1 MKRQLL
7 NRKQILEQIQ
17 SGQLSPAEG
26 YSLIQSLPQG
36 KESGAAQEESVS
48 PKPTDIAVIGMSG
61 SFPGASDLNQFWNNL
76 THGVDSVTGIPQTRW
91 RYQSGGSQLKA
102 SGKPLQCDR
111 GGFIDGIDEFDPLF
125 FNISPREAELMD
137 PQQRLF
143 LQTAWHAIEDAGY
156 APEDLSGSKCG
167 VFAGATQGDY
177 YLNILSSDRELDSQ
191 VLTGYSNSMLAAR
204 ISYFL
209 NLKGPSIP
217 IDTACSASLVAVH
230 QACQSIIHG
239 DCEWALAGG
248 IYLLSTPEMHEMTEK
263 GGMLSPEG
271 KCKAFSHDADGFVP
285 GEGVGVVL
293 LKPLAAAIKDRD
305 YIYGIIKG
313 SAVNQDGKTN
323 GITAP
328 SAVSQHRL
336 QMDCYERYDIDPASI
351 GYLEAHGTG
360 TQLGDPIE
368 ISALSKSFAHFTSQK
383 QYCAIGSVKTNIG
396 HTLTAAGAASLIKV
410 LLSMKYGKL
419 VPSLHYQSSNVHI
432 RFEDTPFYVNTALKE
447 WHQEHG
453 QPRRAAVSSY
463 GLSGTNC
470 HMVIEEFLDRHNAPD
485 RASSLLYLFPFSA
498 KTADALEVR
507 MREFHQWLQNGK
519 AADDAIADI
528 SFTLAAGR
536 GHFSFRALIT
546 AGNLDE
552 LRHTLEQVLAG
563 NKPENY
569 ADNLEEGSISPD
581 NFVRF
586 YLGGGKPDFI
596 SMYEGQARRRVA
608 GLPGY
613 PFAKESYW
621 IAGEENGRL
630 SHTVD
635 SQGSELTGEGMITE
649 FYGTEPVLKDHLVE
663 GLQVLPGA
671 AYIDLAVQSAD
682 RAGYT
687 SVSRLSGV
695 TWLHPFSVEHKPV
708 KLELAFTG
716 EALSDNGLRCQAF
729 SNGENGRVIHFQA
742 DLFTGERP
750 ASLQETKPAA
760 VIRSELIKTMKPLN
774 VERCYEKLRSS
785 GIEHKGSFRSIRE
798 LYSSGTE
805 AVARLELQEDSENEK
820 KHTRRNAVPN
830 AYSIHPALLD
840 GAFQSAIGIDGFA
853 NSGYIPFSADEIIIY
868 GVLPERCYVHV
879 RYIGKGSA
887 GENRIQRFD
896 MVIFDEQGE
905 VLIQVNNLLAREAKR
920 MAKSSSDPSL
930 LYFRE
935 EWQIVPEVEERS
947 RQQCSPGNVIVFEE
961 GREWFDHLQSMLSL
975 SEADVTDSTL
985 TLVNPA
991 NQYHNVQADTFGI
1004 NTGNPLDYHKLVEE
1018 LKHSGRLPAAIVY
1031 ISNREQASYS
1041 SVSGMSSAIRSS
1053 FHPMLYLC
1061 QALMGAKLYQP
1072 MTLYYI
1078 YQSDD
1083 SVCNPHQT
1091 AITGFA
1097 RTLTLENPQFELKTV
1112 ELYNMEKRE
1121 RAYEAVFNLLTGA
1134 NSASLGPENEMIR
1147 LTEGRMQVKQLVRCE
1162 PAAAPEKGLTL
1173 RTDGVYLITG
1183 GLGGVGMITAEHLAH
1198 LSKVK
1203 IVLTGRTEP
1212 NLQQQQR
1219 IDKMKDNGSEVTFM
1233 QADISESE
1241 SVNAL
1246 ILELKQRYGRIHG
1259 VFHSAGVLRDSFIL
1273 RKTIQEAESVIAPK
1287 ANAVYLLDQ
1296 ALKDEPLD
1304 FFVLYSAIASIVGN
1318 PGQSDYAYANRFM
1331 DDYARYRELLRK
1343 RDQRSG
1349 ITVSIN
1355 WPLWSDGGMTVSEY
1369 TALSLRKRL
1378 GMLPMSTRNG
1388 LQALHTCLTFGHPGV
1403 MVLEGNEREVMRSLG
1418 ISAVNEPHKSAAPL
1432 SGNAEIAASA
1442 AEPGVNLQAA
1452 AEQLLKDVFAK
1463 VIQLSSVRISE
1474 HAQFEQYGID
1484 SIVVM
1489 KINDELETIFGR
1501 LSKTLLFEYTT
1512 ITELAQYFVSRH
1524 KDVLSTKL
1532 PVIDRQPK
1540 REDQSYAAEVEQVQP
1555 VNLTFD
1561 HEFGSQENRVDEESP
1576 AKLEGFAVIGLSGR
1590 YPQAENLEEYW
1601 DNLVSGKDC
1610 ITEIPAERWDI
1621 HTESLRNTESS
1632 GKQMSKWG
1640 GFIDGVDQFD
1650 PLFFNISPK
1659 DAVGMDPQERLFL
1672 ETAWNAVEDAGY
1684 TRQQLDSKEIGV
1696 FVGVM
1701 YGHYPLIGLEGQGLG
1716 NPAVN
1721 SSFASIANRVSYY
1734 FNWCGPSMAV
1744 DTMCSSSLTA
1754 LHLACESLRRK
1765 ESELALAGG
1774 VNLSLHPLKYQVLGE
1789 GQFTSSDGR
1798 CRSFGEGGDG
1808 YVPGEGVGAMLL
1820 KSLEQAIR
1828 DGDHIYGVIKSTAI
1842 NHGGRTNGYT
1852 VPNPNAQA
1860 KVIARAVAEAKIEP
1874 RTISYIEAHGTG
1886 TSLGDPIE
1894 ITGLAKAFEHY
1905 SEDKQYCRIGSVK
1918 SNIGHLESAA
1928 GIAGLTKLLL
1938 QLKHKQ
1944 LVPSLHADKL
1954 NPFIDLE
1961 RTPFSVQKKL
1971 EHWPK
1976 TVIENH
1982 GKWQEYPRRAGLSAF
1997 GAGGS
2002 NAHVLVEDYEGS
2014 YGEKNGEMLL
2024 PDDERRLIVLSAHSM
2039 DRLQAYAL
2047 KLAAFVERR
2056 LLSKPSRLNIEGG
2069 DSLKLALWKSIQQGL
2084 AEVTG
2089 IKAEEIHND
2098 DALESFSLDPV
2109 QWDTVAG
2116 QLGSR
2121 WKVSIGLADLFNHRS
2136 AGDLADHLYWSNL
2149 NHLLQ
2154 FNSDTQAADYEA
2166 ASLSL
2171 QNISYTLQAGRE
2183 AMEYRLAFAVSGSS
2197 QLQETLEAF
2206 GQGRVA
2212 RGTLFTGR
2220 VKKHV
2225 EEYAPHKVYTLDEV
2239 EQALLKRDLLRL
2251 AQYWVEGVEIEW
2263 ERLYSSDAPK
2273 RVSLP
2278 TYPFKRKRY
2287 WLNTASD
2294 RLTSSTITSKPAATS
2309 SVKELS
2315 HVVSV
2320 PAASVAAVSVPAA
2333 SGAWAPLDL
2342 GASAG
2347 YVGDEVSLEIVEGSI
2362 ALVTMRDKANKNM
2375 FSSNIIQ
2382 GLMAKFHEIKGNPN
2396 LKAVVITG
2404 YDHVFCMGG
2413 TREQLLDI
2421 SERRSQ
2427 FTDNPFMFR
2436 GLLEAEIPV
2445 IAAMQ
2450 GHASGGGMLFG
2461 LFADIVIM
2469 AEESIYSAVFTKYG
2483 FTPGMG
2489 ATFILKEKFG
2499 PNIATELMFTASSYS
2514 GAELKDRGASVLF
2527 RKRADVLQEALNIAR
2542 SLADKPLFTLKVL
2555 KKELSGA
2562 ILEKLPQH
2570 IQKEIEMHD
2579 LTFNHPEVVQ
2589 RIQRYHV
2596 SSQDQSS
2603 VPSST
2608 VPVAKIHLSPSVAAP
2623 QSNQPAISEAVFKEN
2638 AEEII
2643 TAIVSRILHLP
2654 VGEWNTDSTF
2664 KELGTDSISGIEIIR
2679 EVNSS
2684 LGVNFDAVVLYD
2696 YPTIQRLAQ
2705 AVRDQKGKQSFKKDS
2720 PAPSA
2725 EPELHVKLP
2734 QQGESIPI
2742 TLSNTLDTVMTAVKN
2757 VLHITDTDQLE
2768 PDSTFNELGVDS
2780 ISGVEI
2786 TRLINASH
2794 GLHVDAVALYDYP
2807 TLKRL
2812 AKHVHD
2818 EVSRSHTVPSAFAPM
2833 PVPAPSGSDPAPSD
2847 PVRLDPALTEPPLSA
2862 PVLTGSYLRSGNRSE
2877 VKHVP
2882 QEGSPRQ
2889 LKIKLG
2895 DINRHPNS
2903 EGRPER
2909 REEQAAPSSE
2919 ESEGERGTYT
2929 IADNRQSS
2937 DDVAVIGMAGRFP
2950 GADNLTQFW
2959 SNLKNGVDSI
2969 SEVPQDRWNMD
2980 DYYDA
2985 DGKAPG
2991 KSVCKVGGFINGA
3004 DLFDPLFFNISP
3016 VEAELMDPQQR
3027 VFLEECWK
3035 ALEDA
3040 GYSDR
3045 SLSDIKCGVFV
3056 GATQGDYLQKLSVN
3070 DYDKTAEAFTGSSSS
3085 ILAGRVSYFLNLKG
3099 PSMAIET
3106 ACSSSLVAVHQA
3118 CQSIRNGECQMAL
3131 AGGVRL
3137 MFTPDL
3143 IIQSSKMGILST
3155 SGQCRTFDKNADGTL
3170 ISEGA
3175 GVIVLKPLKQ
3185 ALLDGD
3191 PVYGVIKGSGIN
3203 QDGKTNGITAPSSQ
3217 SQTELECDV
3226 YNRYAINPENIGY
3239 VEAHGTATK
3248 LGDPIEIKA
3257 LTEAFGSFT
3266 AKKQYCA
3273 IGSVK
3278 SNIGHTTMAGGIAG
3292 LIKALLSLKHK
3303 QIPPSLHFEEE
3314 NEHIR
3319 FRDTPFYVN
3328 TQLTD
3333 WQANPGIR
3341 RMAAVSAFGFSGT
3354 NCHIVLEEAP

>member
-1 MKRQLL
+1 MRGQIL

-17 SGQLSPAEG
+17 SGHLSPAAG
-26 YSLIQSLPQG
+26 YDLIQSLQQG
-36 KESGAAQEESVS
+36 KDNRAAQDERIDS
-48 PKPTDIAVIGMSG
+48 KPTDIAVIGMSG
-61 SFPGASDLNQFWNNL
+61 RFPGASDLNMFWNNL
-76 THGVDSVTGIPQTRW
+76 TRGVDSVTGIPQNRW
-91 RYQSGGSQLKA
+91 RYESGGSQLKA

-137 PQQRLF
+137 PQQRIF

-167 VFAGATQGDY
+167 VFTGATQGDY
-177 YLNILSSDRELDSQ
+177 YLNIRNSDRELDSQ
-191 VLTGYSNSMLAAR
+191 VLTGYSNSILAAR

-230 QACQSIIHG
+230 QACQSIMHG
-239 DCEWALAGG
+239 DSEWALAGG

-293 LKPLAAAIKDRD
+293 LKPLAAAIRD
-305 YIYGIIKG
+305 HDHIYGIIKG
-313 SAVNQDGKTN
+313 SAINQDGKTN

-336 QMDCYERYDIDPASI
+336 QNDCYQRYGIDPDSI
-351 GYLEAHGTG
+351 SYLEAHGTG

-368 ISALSKSFAHFTSQK
+368 ISALSKTFAQYTSRK
-383 QYCAIGSVKTNIG
+383 QFCAIGSVKANIG

-432 RFEDTPFYVNTALKE
+432 KFEDTPFYVNTALKE
-447 WHQEHG
+447 WKQEDG
-453 QPRRAAVSSY
+453 QVRRAAVSSY

-470 HMVIEEFLDRHNAPD
+470 HMVIEEFLERPTIAERSP
-485 RASSLLYLFPFSA
+485 SPLYLFPFSA
-498 KTADALEVR
+498 KTADALEAR
-507 MREFHQWLQNGK
+507 MREFHHWLLNEK
-519 AADDAIADI
+519 MTVDTAADI

-536 GHFSFRALIT
+536 NHFSFRSIIT
-546 AGNLDE
+546 ACNLDE

-563 NKPENY
+563 NKTEQY
-569 ADNLEEGSISPD
+569 ATNIEAEGLPTEQPTAKVHSSAPSFVGFYQESIQTLKERTAS
-581 NFVRF
+581 FVRF
-586 YLGGGKPDFI
+586 YLEGGKPDFMR
-596 SMYEGQARRRVA
+596 MYEGLEWRRVA

-621 IAGEENGRL
+621 IAGEDNGRFI
-630 SHTVD
+630 HTVD
-635 SQGSELTGEGMITE
+635 SRDSELTTGAGSITE
-649 FYGTEPVLKDHLVE
+649 FDGTESVLKDHLV
-663 GLQVLPGA
+663 GGVQVLPGA
-671 AYIDLAVQSAD
+671 AYVDLAIQSAKK
-682 RAGYT
+682 AGY
-687 SVSRLSGV
+687 SVHSRLRGV
-695 TWLHPFSVEHKPV
+695 TWLHPFSVEQGPM
-708 KLELAFTG
+708 KLEIVFTD
-716 EALSDNGLRCQAF
+716 EVRLDNELRCQAF
-729 SNGENGRVIHFQA
+729 SDGEQGRLIHFQA
-742 DLFTGERP
+742 DLFTGERS
-750 ASLQETKPAA
+750 ASLQGSRPTA
-760 VIRSELIKTMKPLN
+760 VKKSELIRFMKPLD
-774 VERCYEKLRSS
+774 VEQCYEQLRSN
-785 GIEHKGSFRSIRE
+785 GIEHRGSFKSIRE

-805 AVARLELQEDSENEK
+805 TVALLELQEDSEHGKTPANGQVMEMD
-820 KHTRRNAVPN
+820 
-830 AYSIHPALLD
+830 SGIHPALLD

-853 NSGYIPFSADEIIIY
+853 DSGYIPFSADEIMIY
-868 GVLPERCYVHV
+868 SGLPKRCYVHT
-879 RYIGKGSA
+879 RHKGSA
-887 GENRIQRFD
+887 GESRIQRFD

-905 VLIQVNNLLAREAKR
+905 VLIQVNNLLARGLKDIVKPSPDR
-920 MAKSSSDPSL
+920 SL

-935 EWQIVPEVEERS
+935 EWQVVPVSEVRS
-947 RQQCSPGNVIVFEE
+947 RQLRSPGNVLVFEE
-961 GREWFDHLQSMLSL
+961 GSQWFDYMQTAL
-975 SEADVTDSTL
+975 SEAELMESTL
-985 TLVNPA
+985 TLVKQA
-991 NQYHNVQADTFGI
+991 DRYHIGQADTFGI
-1004 NTGNPLDYHKLVEE
+1004 NTNEPAHYQQLVEE
-1018 LKHSGRLPAAIVY
+1018 LNQSGRLPATILY
-1031 ISNREQASYS
+1031 ISKEDKASDS
-1041 SVSGMSSAIRSS
+1041 SVFGLSSKIRSS
-1053 FHPMLYLC
+1053 FYPMLYLC
-1061 QALMGAKLYQP
+1061 QALIGAKLHHP
-1072 MTLYYI
+1072 VTLYYI
-1078 YQSDD
+1078 YHSDN

-1091 AITGFA
+1091 AMTGFA
-1097 RTLTLENPQFELKTV
+1097 RTLNLENPQLELKTV
-1112 ELYNMEKRE
+1112 ELYNIDKQEQ
-1121 RAYEAVFNLLTGA
+1121 AYTAVFNLLTG
-1134 NSASLGPENEMIR
+1134 SARAQLGPEHDLIR
-1147 LTEGRMQVKQLVRCE
+1147 FADGQMLLKQLVRCE
-1162 PAAAPEKGLTL
+1162 PVAGQEGLTL
-1173 RTDGVYLITG
+1173 RTNGVYLITG
-1183 GLGGVGMITAEHLAH
+1183 GLGGIGMITAAHLAR

-1203 IVLTGRTEP
+1203 IVLTGRTAP

-1219 IDKMKDNGSEVTFM
+1219 ISHMQSSGSEVTFM
-1233 QADISESE
+1233 QADIADRE
-1241 SVNAL
+1241 SVDAL
-1246 ILELKQRYGRIHG
+1246 VLKLKQRYGRING
-1259 VFHSAGVLRDSFIL
+1259 IFHSAGVLRDSFIL
-1273 RKTIQEAESVIAPK
+1273 RKTREEAESVIAPK
-1287 ANAVYLLDQ
+1287 AYAVCLLDH

-1304 FFVLYSAIASIVGN
+1304 FFILYSAIASIVGN

-1331 DDYARYRELLRK
+1331 DDYARHREQCRM
-1343 RDQRSG
+1343 RGQRSG

-1355 WPLWSDGGMTVSEY
+1355 WPLWAEGGMTIPEY
-1369 TALSLRKRL
+1369 TAQNLRKRL
-1378 GMLPMSTRNG
+1378 GMLPMTTRNG
-1388 LQALHTCLTFGHPGV
+1388 LQALHDCLTFGHPSV
-1403 MVLEGNEREVMRSLG
+1403 MVLEGNEREVMKSLG
-1418 ISAVNEPHKSAAPL
+1418 ISAVNESHRS
-1432 SGNAEIAASA
+1432 S
-1442 AEPGVNLQAA
+1442 AEPAVNLQSA

-1463 VIQLSSVRISE
+1463 VIQLSTARISE
-1474 HAQFEQYGID
+1474 HALFEQYGID

-1489 KINDELETIFGR
+1489 KINDELEAVFGR

-1512 ITELAQYFVSRH
+1512 IAALAQYFVSKH
-1524 KDVLSTKL
+1524 ANVLSSRQTEL
-1532 PVIDRQPK
+1532 EQIQQMNVIPDRVADPEEK
-1540 REDQSYAAEVEQVQP
+1540 RA
-1555 VNLTFD
+1555 
-1561 HEFGSQENRVDEESP
+1561 EESP
-1576 AKLEGFAVIGLSGR
+1576 LQLEGFAVIGLGGR
-1590 YPQAENLEEYW
+1590 YPQAEGLEEFW
-1601 DNLVSGKDC
+1601 DNLVAGKDC
-1610 ITEIPAERWDI
+1610 ITEIPTDRWDAR
-1621 HTESLRNTESS
+1621 TESLRNKAST

-1640 GFIDGVDQFD
+1640 GFIDGADQFD

-1659 DAVGMDPQERLFL
+1659 DAIGMDPQERLFL
-1672 ETAWNAVEDAGY
+1672 ETAWNTLEDAGY

-1701 YGHYPLIGLEGQGLG
+1701 YGHYPLIGLTGPAEG

-1808 YVPGEGVGAMLL
+1808 YVPGEGVGAVLL
-1820 KSLEQAIR
+1820 KPLELAVR

-1894 ITGLAKAFEHY
+1894 ITGLAKAFGAY

-1938 QLKHKQ
+1938 QLEHKQ
-1944 LVPSLHADKL
+1944 LVPSLHADQL

-1961 RTPFSVQKKL
+1961 ETPFSVQKKL
-1971 EHWPK
+1971 EYWPE
-1976 TVIENH
+1976 TVVESH
-1982 GKWQEYPRRAGLSAF
+1982 GELQKYPRRGGLSAF

-2002 NAHVLVEDYEGS
+2002 NAHVLVEDYEENYRGRNGS
-2014 YGEKNGEMLL
+2014 LT
-2024 PDDERRLIVLSAHSM
+2024 DTERRLIVLSAHSM
-2039 DRLQAYAL
+2039 DRLQASAL
-2047 KLAAFVERR
+2047 KLAAFVERSM
-2056 LLSKPSRLNIEGG
+2056 LSEPSQLDTAGE
-2069 DSLKLALWKSIQQGL
+2069 DSLKLALWNSIQQGL
-2084 AEVTG
+2084 AEITG
-2089 IKAEEIHND
+2089 IKADEIRHD
-2098 DALESFSLDPV
+2098 DALESFSIDPV
-2109 QWDTVAG
+2109 QWDTMAS

-2121 WKVSIGLADLFNHRS
+2121 WKISIGLAELFNHRT
-2136 AGDLADHLYWSNL
+2136 AGDLADHLYWSNP
-2149 NHLLQ
+2149 
-2154 FNSDTQAADYEA
+2154 QAADSPA

-2171 QNISYTLQAGRE
+2171 QNIGYTLQAGRE
-2183 AMEYRLAFAVSGSS
+2183 AMEYRLAFVVSNCS
-2197 QLQETLEAF
+2197 QLQEVLEAF
-2206 GQGRVA
+2206 GQGRAA
-2212 RGTLFTGR
+2212 RETLFTGK

-2225 EEYAPHKVYTLDEV
+2225 EENAPYNASIQEQV
-2239 EQALLKRDLLRL
+2239 EQALVQRDLSLL
-2251 AQYWVEGVEIEW
+2251 AEYWVEGAEIEW
-2263 ERLYSSDAPK
+2263 TRLYPHAAPR

-2287 WLNTASD
+2287 WLNTGSD
-2294 RLTSSTITSKPAATS
+2294 RLASSTSTTEPAVS
-2309 SVKELS
+2309 SAVELS
-2315 HVVSV
+2315 PSVASV
-2320 PAASVAAVSVPAA
+2320 PAAAA
-2333 SGAWAPLDL
+2333 AWAPLEL
-2342 GASAG
+2342 ESSAG
-2347 YVGDEVSLEIVEGSI
+2347 YAGDEVTLEVVEGNI
-2362 ALVTMRDKANKNM
+2362 ALVTMRDKPNKNM
-2375 FSSNIIQ
+2375 FSNNIMQ

-2396 LKAVVITG
+2396 LKAVVLTG

-2421 SERRSQ
+2421 SEKRSQ

-2445 IAAMQ
+2445 ISAMQ

-2469 AEESIYSAVFTKYG
+2469 AEESIYSAVFTKFG

-2489 ATFILKEKFG
+2489 ATLILKERFG
-2499 PNIATELMFTASSYS
+2499 PNIATELMYTARSYS
-2514 GAELKDRGASVLF
+2514 GEELKNRGASVLF

-2542 SLADKPLFTLKVL
+2542 SLAEKPLFTLKVL
-2555 KKELSGA
+2555 KKELSAA
-2562 ILEKLPQH
+2562 ILEKLPLY
-2570 IQKEIEMHD
+2570 IQKEIEMHE
-2579 LTFNHPEVVQ
+2579 LTFNHPEVIQ

-2596 SSQDQSS
+2596 SSQDMPSEETIWQKEASAALQSIQ
-2603 VPSST
+2603 T
-2608 VPVAKIHLSPSVAAP
+2608 LENEAP
-2623 QSNQPAISEAVFKEN
+2623 ETAFEDN
-2638 AEEII
+2638 AEGII

-2654 VGEWNTDSTF
+2654 AGEWNADSTF

-2705 AVRDQKGKQSFKKDS
+2705 AVRVQKGKPFLHQQDP
-2720 PAPSA
+2720 PAPPVKP
-2725 EPELHVKLP
+2725 EPHAKLRQVENAP
-2734 QQGESIPI
+2734 SI
-2742 TLSNTLDTVMTAVKN
+2742 TLSSTLDTVMRAVKD
-2757 VLHITDTDQLE
+2757 VLHIADTEQLE
-2768 PDSTFNELGVDS
+2768 ADSTFNELGVDS

-2786 TRLINASH
+2786 TRLINALH
-2794 GLHVDAVALYDYP
+2794 GLHVDAVALYDHP
-2807 TLKRL
+2807 TLNRM
-2812 AKHVHD
+2812 AKHVFD
-2818 EVSRSHTVPSAFAPM
+2818 ELSRSHAVSSAFVSL
-2833 PVPAPSGSDPAPSD
+2833 PV
-2847 PVRLDPALTEPPLSA
+2847 PPLSDSVLLE
-2862 PVLTGSYLRSGNRSE
+2862 PVLTSSYLRSSNRTE
-2877 VKHVP
+2877 AKYVP
-2882 QEGSPRQ
+2882 QTGSPRQ

-2895 DINRHPNS
+2895 AASTPLS
-2903 EGRPER
+2903 TAGRSER
-2909 REEQAAPSSE
+2909 REEQATPSSE
-2919 ESEGERGTYT
+2919 DSEGERGTGNL
-2929 IADNRQSS
+2929 ADNRQSG

-2950 GADNLTQFW
+2950 GADNITQFW

-2980 DYYDA
+2980 SYYDEDA
-2985 DGKAPG
+2985 KAPG
-2991 KSVCKVGGFINGA
+2991 KSYCKVGGFIKGA
-3004 DLFDPLFFNISP
+3004 DRFDPLFFNISP

-3070 DYDKTAEAFTGSSSS
+3070 GHDKTAEAFTGSSSS

-3099 PSMAIET
+3099 PSIAIET

-3118 CQSIRNGECQMAL
+3118 CQSIRSGECQMAL
-3131 AGGVRL
+3131 AGGIRL

-3143 IIQSSKMGILST
+3143 LIQSSKMGILSP

-3175 GVIVLKPLKQ
+3175 GVVVLKPLKQ

-3191 PVYGVIKGSGIN
+3191 PIYGVIKGSGIN

-3217 SQTELECDV
+3217 SQIELERGV
-3226 YNRYAINPENIGY
+3226 YTRYAINPEDIGY

-3248 LGDPIEIKA
+3248 LGDPIEVKA
-3257 LTEAFGSFT
+3257 LTEAFGFFT

-3292 LIKALLSLKHK
+3292 LIKALLSLKAK
-3303 QIPPSLHFEEE
+3303 QIPPSLHYEEE
-3314 NEHIR
+3314 NEHIH

-3328 TQLTD
+3328 TQLAE
-3333 WQANPGIR
+3333 WAVKPGVR